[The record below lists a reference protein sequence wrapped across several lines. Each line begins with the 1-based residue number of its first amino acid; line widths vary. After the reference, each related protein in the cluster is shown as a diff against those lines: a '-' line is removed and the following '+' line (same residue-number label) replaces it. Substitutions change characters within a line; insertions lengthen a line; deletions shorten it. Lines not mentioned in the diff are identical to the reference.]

1 MYLTFSDSAKFADAA
16 RSFLSGQGLSVHHS
30 FFDVTLLRNYF
41 HGSVWP
47 GGSSPLISFILSLF
61 FRFLPQ
67 TDLTIAIAGMF
78 LFVLSSALVYF
89 IALKLHSH
97 LTAIVAILF
106 FLLNPYLIQYA
117 VNASSEILFIL
128 IILIFE
134 FVFLYAPGKLK
145 TLSVIPLV
153 LLFLTRQQAPVF
165 LAAAALSIFI
175 ISNKLIRSI
184 LIISTIVLMA
194 VFVPLAFERP
204 YSPAS
209 PIKILGSFFISPQ
222 NSPGQYIRGLSYD
235 PLSFSQFG
243 SKMFYN
249 LYNFVKDP
257 ARIIHPVVLGIFLIS
272 LGLKHSRKELV
283 FHNFLTIFSLTFFIL
298 AASATLPNA
307 RYVHLI
313 LPLVIISSSL
323 GLSEFVSK
331 IKLRFASVIAVIA
344 VVIIPTLGFYTLDA
358 RFRSIQYN
366 TSQPPVYRIIPSI
379 MAQNISKDK
388 LIITNLDA
396 WAAWYEGLTT
406 MWFPLSPGMLT
417 GYQEKIDYIVITNY
431 KESDADFSLGP
442 WKDVVYS
449 PGNITDE
456 FLAQNF
462 RVLTTFI
469 ISPDQ
474 VYENQSFRGT
484 ILIRK

>member
-175 ISNKLIRSI
+175 ISNIVVRI
-184 LIISTIVLMA
+184 LQEA
-194 VFVPLAFERP
+194 VKSVFDQ
-204 YSPAS
+204 YCSPKQFRNVVESAS
-209 PIKILGSFFISPQ
+209 PIKI
-222 NSPGQYIRGLSYD
+222 
-235 PLSFSQFG
+235 
-243 SKMFYN
+243 
-249 LYNFVKDP
+249 
-257 ARIIHPVVLGIFLIS
+257 
-272 LGLKHSRKELV
+272 
-283 FHNFLTIFSLTFFIL
+283 
-298 AASATLPNA
+298 
-307 RYVHLI
+307 
-313 LPLVIISSSL
+313 
-323 GLSEFVSK
+323 
-331 IKLRFASVIAVIA
+331 
-344 VVIIPTLGFYTLDA
+344 
-358 RFRSIQYN
+358 
-366 TSQPPVYRIIPSI
+366 
-379 MAQNISKDK
+379 
-388 LIITNLDA
+388 
-396 WAAWYEGLTT
+396 
-406 MWFPLSPGMLT
+406 
-417 GYQEKIDYIVITNY
+417 
-431 KESDADFSLGP
+431 
-442 WKDVVYS
+442 
-449 PGNITDE
+449 
-456 FLAQNF
+456 
-462 RVLTTFI
+462 
-469 ISPDQ
+469 
-474 VYENQSFRGT
+474 
-484 ILIRK
+484 